1 MGTLPQPAAATLK
14 NLHKFVR
21 LISLLFEG
29 RVRYRLYPQRNE
41 LKSPCR
47 YLDIYIHGAGQ
58 VVMINAAVILRPLRG
73 PTHSEVSIRASVAAR
88 LPTAGR
94 LVG

>member
-29 RVRYRLYPQRNE
+29 RVQ
-41 LKSPCR
+41 C
-47 YLDIYIHGAGQ
+47 
-58 VVMINAAVILRPLRG
+58 AVSTLS
-73 PTHSEVSIRASVAAR
+73 TEK
-88 LPTAGR
+88 
-94 LVG
+94 

>member
-47 YLDIYIHGAGQ
+47 YLDIYIHRCWPGCDDKCGGHF
-58 VVMINAAVILRPLRG
+58 AAI
-73 PTHSEVSIRASVAAR
+73 TRANTLGSVN
-88 LPTAGR
+88 
-94 LVG
+94 